1 MRKYVVAVLA
11 AAALALAIPSMAV
24 AQGHSGSPPAWGPGG
39 VPAGHGVNPS
49 GGAWGQAVSG
59 FAPGA
64 MGCHASANTPPRC
77 QNGF

>member
-11 AAALALAIPSMAV
+11 AAALALAIPSMAMG
-24 AQGHSGSPPAWGPGG
+24 QGHSGSPPAFGQGG
-39 VPAGHGVNPS
+39 VPGFHGLEP
-49 GGAWGQAVSG
+49 GQFNASG

-64 MGCHASANTPPRC
+64 MGCHASLNTPPRC